1 MLESFICSRARRL
14 AMSVTCC
21 YSTGYT
27 QSNDAAENDWTLFS
41 WEAYQRFRANT
52 AVLEQLFAF

>member
-41 WEAYQRFRANT
+41 W
-52 AVLEQLFAF
+52 